1 MLKSIPLVGGFGLL
15 LIAFETLQS
24 ILFFAYVTALLKNKD
39 FSELV
44 PLAPSLIHENP
55 LLSLALSTTLLFLSS
70 FVFYTK
76 VQTWAAVEH
85 ANTIKNQFIQSN
97 IREASAILGKYF
109 NAQPYE
115 IMQRLGLGYVGS
127 ISLLITR
134 IAFVLGSLVYIY
146 VVNPKV
152 LLYLLAAGFICV
164 LAVFGI
170 THAQRQLGKAI
181 SEWSENSAKYSSLAT
196 ANLIVRD
203 LDISSYLPLINKIL
217 IYPNALSQSLSSS
230 TKPIIEILLLITLV
244 YLNTAEVI
252 NILSDPAT
260 LAVIYRIY
268 TNAITISSLINL
280 ASYSRPAL
288 LNIQSGI
295 TQAFTLN
302 TAFDKR
308 LLQLLVSE
316 AVSKQ
321 GFEIRGPSGAGKT
334 LYLESIAHELRSKGK
349 KVFLWMPSMNCNS
362 VTIKDFEKIIASS
375 VSSSIIETF
384 RNFNSCVD
392 LDPNCLIESLSL
404 GQKALLGI
412 SSAINTDC
420 DIILLD
426 EPLANL
432 DSGTKELAVRL
443 IAELAIT
450 KIVIITN
457 HSDEING
464 FEKITFK

>member
-1 MLKSIPLVGGFGLL
+1 MLKSIPLVAGVGLL

-55 LLSLALSTTLLFLSS
+55 LLSLALSTILLFLSS

-76 VQTWAAVEH
+76 VQTWAAVAH
-85 ANTIKNQFIQSN
+85 ANTIKSKFIQSN
-97 IREASAILGKYF
+97 IREASTILGKYF

-115 IMQRLGLGYVGS
+115 IMQRVALGYVGS
-127 ISLLITR
+127 ISLMITR
-134 IAFVLGSLVYIY
+134 IAFVLGSLGYIY
-146 VVNPKV
+146 AVNPEV
-152 LLYLLAAGFICV
+152 LLYLIAAGLVCAVAV
-164 LAVFGI
+164 LSI
-170 THAQRQLGKAI
+170 TLAQRKLGKAI
-181 SEWSENSAKYSSLAT
+181 SEWSANSAKFSSIAT
-196 ANLIVRD
+196 TNLMVRD
-203 LDISSYLPLINKIL
+203 LDISSYLPLVKKIL
-217 IYPNALSQSLSSS
+217 IYPNSLSQSLSSS
-230 TKPIIEILLLITLV
+230 TKPILELLLLITL
-244 YLNTAEVI
+244 LHSNTAELVD
-252 NILSDPAT
+252 ILSDPTT

-288 LNIQSGI
+288 VNIQSSI
-295 TQAFTLN
+295 SEAFTSN
-302 TAFDKR
+302 NAIDKR
-308 LLQLLVSE
+308 LLQSLMSE
-316 AVSKQ
+316 SVSKQ

-362 VTIKDFEKIIASS
+362 VTIKDFEKITASS
-375 VSSSIIETF
+375 VNSSIIKTF
-384 RNFNSCVD
+384 MNFNSCID
-392 LDPNCLIESLSL
+392 LDLNCLIENLSL

-432 DSGTKELAVRL
+432 DSGSKKLARRL
-443 IAELAIT
+443 IAELKGK
-450 KIVIITN
+450 KIIIITN
-457 HSDEING
+457 HSDEIDE
-464 FEKITFK
+464 FEKIIFE